1 MADTLPT
8 SLQLEIV
15 TPDRALVHET
25 VEEITTPGKGG
36 CLGILPGHAPLL
48 SELEIG
54 ELTYKKSGQTH
65 SLTVGGG
72 FVEVLPDRVIVLTP
86 IAERQEE
93 VDRQRAEEARQRAE
107 DRLGRHD
114 DPNVDF
120 LRARASLSRAM
131 TRIQIFDRK

>member
-15 TPDRALVHET
+15 TPDRAVVHET

-54 ELTYKKSGQTH
+54 ELTYKKSGETFFLAV
-65 SLTVGGG
+65 SGG

-93 VDRQRAEEARQRAE
+93 VDRERAEEARKRAE
-107 DRLGRHD
+107 DRLERFD

-120 LRARASLSRAM
+120 IRARASLTRAI
-131 TRIQIFDRK
+131 TRIQISDHK